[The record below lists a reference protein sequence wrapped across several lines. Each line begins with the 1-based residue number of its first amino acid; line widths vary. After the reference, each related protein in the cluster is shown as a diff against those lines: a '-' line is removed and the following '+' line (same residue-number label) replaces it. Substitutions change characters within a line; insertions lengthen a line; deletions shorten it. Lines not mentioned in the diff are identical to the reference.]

1 MTPGGGAVLYG
12 ERRNGPASAIATLLG
27 RASSSV
33 GGEELRR
40 HDRNRYDGDVAHTRA
55 NLVPGVRDAGWR
67 CLCSARPGRV
77 SVCGC
82 FETTARAAA
91 EGWSRLAQ
99 RGDFGAVVSENGGAV
114 TTRCDPDA

>member
-1 MTPGGGAVLYG
+1 VNHHENSVPARTAAEELPSPPGGSMTPGGGAVLYG

-55 NLVPGVRDAGWR
+55 NLVPGVRDAG
-67 CLCSARPGRV
+67 CHVLL
-77 SVCGC
+77 SVA
-82 FETTARAAA
+82 T
-91 EGWSRLAQ
+91 
-99 RGDFGAVVSENGGAV
+99 SE
-114 TTRCDPDA
+114 P